1 MWNIYV
7 SYFPFVYEFITTST
21 SRLNLVFKDQPFFKP
36 SNSSVFWICR
46 PCVSFELGSSHML
59 KYAFELAVD
68 LWDRQVIYWLV
79 YVILDT
85 LEFFNKI
92 WQHLWLHFVAI
103 KATENMLRTRTEN
116 KNKIYKV
123 MVEFCFLWPKS
134 YLLYESF
141 KAKLFS
147 IMPKQLK

>member
-1 MWNIYV
+1 MFKKSEILTKWSDNSALDFSNRFRNYKVNQFKTRAIRRV
-7 SYFPFVYEFITTST
+7 VPSRCTSIG
-21 SRLNLVFKDQPFFKP
+21 V
-36 SNSSVFWICR
+36 
-46 PCVSFELGSSHML
+46 